1 MFKYLGLAFLVISD
15 YKMMWK
21 KMSRFELASF
31 FESSWFYPIYLQTSF
46 SELSWTQHA
55 SQENPVGNLKFFF
68 ESSRNIDA
76 FMYLGIA
83 FLTPFYVEKS
93 WENSMA
99 NWMCWKICSSMLHG
113 CKKIFVFTFFT
124 FLHVKSRKKK
134 IDSSSSNWLLKRNF
148 LKKSLSLH

>member
-1 MFKYLGLAFLVISD
+1 
-15 YKMMWK
+15 
-21 KMSRFELASF
+21 MSRFELASF

-83 FLTPFYVEKS
+83 FLTPIYVEKS

-134 IDSSSSNWLLKRNF
+134 QIQVHLIDYLNVLLKMCV
-148 LKKSLSLH
+148 SHY